1 MKFKVF
7 KIIYIILGFLFL
19 GLGALGV
26 ALPILPT
33 TPFLLLASYCFA
45 KGSDRFHK
53 WFISTSLYKKHLEE
67 FIQTRSMTLKKK
79 LSILLPVSAMLI
91 TTAIF
96 ISNIYARLGISA
108 IIVLKYY
115 YFFAHIST
123 VRQSE
128 FKDNGGVTINEE
140 EYR

>member
-1 MKFKVF
+1 MKSEIF
-7 KIIYIILGFLFL
+7 KIIYIVLGFIFL

-33 TPFLLLASYCFA
+33 TPFLLLASYFFA
-45 KGSDRFHK
+45 KGSDRFHN
-53 WFISTSLYKKHLEE
+53 WFISTKLYKNHLEE

-96 ISNIYARLGISA
+96 ISNIYARVGILF
-108 IIVLKYY
+108 IIALKYY
-115 YFFAHIST
+115 YFFAHITTEKESDSKANSE
-123 VRQSE
+123 VR
-128 FKDNGGVTINEE
+128 INED
-140 EYR
+140 